1 MILRRLAGVVIASYA
16 LSIGHQ
22 GPVHHQADLA
32 QHEQPGHQQQHLLV
46 RPAVG
51 PERVPLLDHVV
62 QDDLLVRRR
71 HQVDVAAQVLDGL
84 RVVLAGLEERASA
97 WRCRCSAGRLD
108 LLERVGWFR
117 CFR

>member
-22 GPVHHQADLA
+22 GAVHHQADLA
-32 QHEQPGHQQQHLLV
+32 QDEQPGHQEQHLV
-46 RPAVG
+46 VGPAVG
-51 PERVPLLDHVV
+51 PDRVPLLDHVV

-71 HQVDVAAQVLDGL
+71 HQADVVPHVVDRLLVALVQVEGERLLAD
-84 RVVLAGLEERASA
+84 VVRPRGSPGSP
-97 WRCRCSAGRLD
+97 CAGR
-108 LLERVGWFR
+108 WFR